1 MTRQEIFDKVV
12 AHFAVQ
18 REAAAEDGMCMYR
31 TPDGRKCT
39 IGALI
44 PDEVYSQR
52 LEDKSV
58 GTLVL
63 EFPDIM
69 RASGLSGRGLGLT
82 SYGDL
87 CFLSDLQGVHDS
99 CASSN
104 KPFLNYFAH
113 SMRLLADI
121 YKLDDSSLVLLGEQ
135 GAG

>member
-12 AHFAVQ
+12 SHFAVQ
-18 REAAAEDGMCMYR
+18 REAAAEYWMCMYR
-31 TPDGRKCT
+31 TPDGRKCA

-44 PDEVYSQR
+44 PDEVYSKR

-58 GTLVL
+58 GTLLL

-69 RASGLSGRGLGLT
+69 RASGLSD
-82 SYGDL
+82 GDL
-87 CFLSDLQGVHDS
+87 CFLFALQDVHDG

-104 KPFLNYFAH
+104 KPFLNYFSH

>member
-18 REAAAEDGMCMYR
+18 REAAAEYGVCMYR
-31 TPDGRKCT
+31 TPDGRKCA

-44 PDEVYSQR
+44 PDEVYSKR

-58 GTLVL
+58 GTLLL

-69 RASGLSGRGLGLT
+69 RASGLSG
-82 SYGDL
+82 GDL
-87 CFLSDLQGVHDS
+87 RFLSDLQAVHDS
-99 CASSN
+99 CSLSN

-113 SMRLLADI
+113 SMRLLADT

>member
-18 REAAAEDGMCMYR
+18 REAAAEYGMCMYR
-31 TPDGRKCT
+31 TPDGRKCA

-44 PDEVYSQR
+44 PDEVYSR
-52 LEDKSV
+52 RRCEGKSV
-58 GTLVL
+58 GGLLL

-69 RASGLSGRGLGLT
+69 RASGLSE
-82 SYGDL
+82 GDL
-87 CFLSDLQGVHDS
+87 CFLFALQDVHDN
-99 CASSN
+99 CAASN
-104 KPFLNYFAH
+104 KPFLNYFSH
-113 SMRLLADI
+113 SMRLLADT

>member
-18 REAAAEDGMCMYR
+18 REAAAEYGVCMYR
-31 TPDGRKCT
+31 TPDGRKCA

-44 PDEVYSQR
+44 PDEVYSR
-52 LEDKSV
+52 SLENKFV
-58 GTLVL
+58 RTLLL

-69 RASGLSGRGLGLT
+69 RASGLSD
-82 SYGDL
+82 GDV
-87 CFLSDLQGVHDS
+87 CFLFALQDVHDS
-99 CASSN
+99 IASSN
-104 KPFLNYFAH
+104 KPFLNYFSH
-113 SMRLLADI
+113 RMRLLAAT

>member
-18 REAAAEDGMCMYR
+18 REAAAEDGVYMYR
-31 TPDGRKCT
+31 TPDGRKCA

-44 PDEVYSQR
+44 PDEVYSRR

-58 GTLVL
+58 ETLFL

-69 RASGLSGRGLGLT
+69 RASGLSND
-82 SYGDL
+82 DL
-87 CFLSDLQGVHDS
+87 YFLLALQEVHDTYPP
-99 CASSN
+99 SN
-104 KPFLNYFAH
+104 KTFLNYFSH
-113 SMRLLADI
+113 NMRRLADT
-121 YKLDDSSLVLLGEQ
+121 YELDDSSLVLLGEQ

>member
-18 REAAAEDGMCMYR
+18 REAAAEYGVCMYR
-31 TPDGRKCT
+31 TPDGRKCA

-44 PDEVYSQR
+44 PDDAYSQR

-58 GTLVL
+58 GTLSR
-63 EFPDIM
+63 EFPGIM
-69 RASGLSGRGLGLT
+69 RASGLSD
-82 SYGDL
+82 GDL
-87 CFLSDLQGVHDS
+87 CFLFALQDAHDGR
-99 CASSN
+99 ASSN
-104 KPFLNYFAH
+104 KSFLNYFSH
-113 SMRLLADI
+113 SMRLLADE

>member
-18 REAAAEDGMCMYR
+18 REAAAEYGTCMYR
-31 TPDGRKCT
+31 TPDGRKCA

-58 GTLVL
+58 GTLLL

-69 RASGLSGRGLGLT
+69 MASGLSD
-82 SYGDL
+82 GDSWFL
-87 CFLSDLQGVHDS
+87 CDLQAVHDS
-99 CASSN
+99 NAFSD
-104 KPFLNYFAH
+104 KPFLNYFSH
-113 SMRLLADI
+113 SMRLLADR
-121 YKLDDSSLVLLGEQ
+121 YKLDDSSLVLLGE
-135 GAG
+135 

>member
-18 REAAAEDGMCMYR
+18 REAAAEDGVCMYR
-31 TPDGRKCT
+31 TPDGRKCA

-58 GTLVL
+58 GALLL

-69 RASGLSGRGLGLT
+69 RASGLSE
-82 SYGDL
+82 GDL
-87 CFLSDLQGVHDS
+87 CFLFALQDVHDG

-104 KPFLNYFAH
+104 KLFLNYFSH
-113 SMRLLADI
+113 RMRLLAATC
-121 YKLDDSSLVLLGEQ
+121 KLDDSSLVLLGE
-135 GAG
+135 

>member
-18 REAAAEDGMCMYR
+18 REVAAEYGMCMYR
-31 TPDGRKCT
+31 TPDGRKCA

-58 GTLVL
+58 DTLFL

-69 RASGLSGRGLGLT
+69 RASGLSDDDSR
-82 SYGDL
+82 
-87 CFLSDLQGVHDS
+87 FLFALQHAHDR
-99 CASSN
+99 CTFSN
-104 KPFLNYFAH
+104 EPFLNYFSH
-113 SMRLLADI
+113 SMRLLADT